1 MQPQVRTLDQLVAET
16 NSAYQ
21 PQKDAYNSQIASAN
35 TRLSEQQQGLD
46 AAKTNAFQDITQA
59 STRRG
64 ALFSG
69 FTPDQQ
75 ARYTAEKYLPS
86 LANLRAANESTIQGL
101 NSEIMGLDSE
111 QRKNAFQTREGDL
124 ARLYDYNKIQE
135 DRRFQTDQANK
146 AYEREMEKLRTQQ
159 RFEADQN
166 SKNRAAQA
174 AASRASASGPDDT
187 SRLRGDMAAVGSNL
201 AQKAG
206 GDGFVSPTTWAQ
218 QKAAF
223 IGQGWTPQQF
233 DQNFAAYK
241 NPKNPWY
248 K

>member
-1 MQPQVRTLDQLVAET
+1 MQPQVRTLDQLVAES

-21 PQKDAYNSQIASAN
+21 PQKTAYTGQIENAN
-35 TRLSEQQQGLD
+35 ARLGEQQQGLD

-75 ARYTAEKYLPS
+75 ARYTAEKYLPA
-86 LANLRAANESTIQGL
+86 LANLRAANEQTIQGL
-101 NSEIMGLDSE
+101 NNEIMGLDSE
-111 QRKNAFQTREGDL
+111 QRKGALQTREGDIS
-124 ARLYDYNKIQE
+124 RLYDYNKVQE
-135 DRRFQTDQANK
+135 DRKFQTEQANV
-146 AYEREMEKLRTQQ
+146 AYQREMEKLRTQQ
-159 RFEADQN
+159 AFEAKQN
-166 SKNRAAQA
+166 AANRAVQSQGNA
-174 AASRASASGPDDT
+174 GPSDT
-187 SRLRGDMAAVGSNL
+187 VRLRGDLGAIGSNL
-201 AQKAG
+201 AGKVG
-206 GDGFVSPTTWAQ
+206 SDGFVSPTTWAQ

-223 IGQGWTPQQF
+223 IGQGWSAEQF
-233 DQNFAAYK
+233 DQNFAGYK